1 MKFQPPRSPASPL
14 PAAVPPCARR
24 LPAGNGRPSPRP
36 PAGRRLLRR
45 PRQLSSRGGGR
56 PRSPGA
62 GRALKGSDSSCGG
75 LGGSA
80 SVGGGRGGGGDT
92 GRDRLPAAGSRAR
105 EGPRGEGPRGRCPPP
120 GLTQGSG
127 GPRGRPSVQLRG
139 GAGRGGP
146 PPAVGPAEGSRGG
159 RGGAGGRRGA
169 SPGVDGS
176 CPLGP
181 RRPAPP
187 VPARAHGGGGC
198 GPAGDVTRRIPRD
211 AVPREEPPC
220 AAAGRE
226 PAAPTPPPA
235 AAAAAF
241 PHPGARRA
249 GSEDGTERILGCAD
263 PPLWKR
269 SGVGKV
275 TVGARRGTPRP
286 AGTGAERELPP
297 RNSPCFPRS

>member
-187 VPARAHGGGGC
+187 VPARAHGGGGLRS
-198 GPAGDVTRRIPRD
+198 GGRRD
-211 AVPREEPPC
+211 PPHPPGRGS
-220 AAAGRE
+220 AGR
-226 PAAPTPPPA
+226 AALRGRW
-235 AAAAAF
+235 
-241 PHPGARRA
+241 PGARGTHPPRRRRRRRLSPTPGRA
-249 GSEDGTERILGCAD
+249 GR
-263 PPLWKR
+263 
-269 SGVGKV
+269 
-275 TVGARRGTPRP
+275 GARTGQRGSSVVPTPRFGSAP
-286 AGTGAERELPP
+286 ELGK
-297 RNSPCFPRS
+297 